1 MVELKISLET
11 IEKVYSFVATVTKYE
26 YDADV
31 ICGRYVVNAKS
42 IMRLFSLD
50 LLSPLT
56 LNIHAENADELVAE
70 LAPYLA

>member
-1 MVELKISLET
+1 MTELKIKLET

-26 YDADV
+26 YEADV
-31 ICGRYVVNAKS
+31 LCGRYVVNAKS
-42 IMRLFSLD
+42 IMGLFSLD

-56 LNIHAENADELVAE
+56 LNIYAENADELVAE

>member
-1 MVELKISLET
+1 MIELKIKLET

-42 IMRLFSLD
+42 IMGLFSLD

>member
-1 MVELKISLET
+1 MVELKIRLET

-42 IMRLFSLD
+42 IMGLFSLD